1 MSIINHVRRHFGGK
15 IAAAAMA
22 AALITGA
29 ALPASAATTQT
40 ATGTGSA
47 SASVPITG
55 TINPTT
61 ISVTVPNSVAYT
73 INPDSNTFSA
83 PALAVTNNTV
93 VPVTIG
99 VQSLTADSSG
109 TFTDKL
115 PGDEDWGSLNAAD
128 SAKYVALG
136 ISATDS
142 TGWSSGYN
150 TSTDWAAAHA
160 PATIGS
166 LPSGATG
173 NLALAANFG
182 RAISTTQ
189 SPTGSV
195 AFSVSL
201 S

>member
-1 MSIINHVRRHFGGK
+1 
-15 IAAAAMA
+15 MA
-22 AALITGA
+22 VALIAGA

-55 TINPTT
+55 TINATT
-61 ISVTVPNSVAYT
+61 ISVTIPNSVAYT
-73 INPDSNTFSA
+73 INPDANTFTA

-93 VPVTIG
+93 VPVTVG

-109 TFTDKL
+109 TFADKL
-115 PGDEDWGSLNAAD
+115 PTDETWSTLDASD

-136 ISATDS
+136 ISATS
-142 TGWSSGYN
+142 TGWSTGYN
-150 TSTDWAAAHA
+150 SSTDWAAAHA
-160 PATIGS
+160 PVTIGS

-182 RAISTTQ
+182 RAFTASKA
-189 SPTGSV
+189 PTGSIV
-195 AFSVSL
+195 FSVCL

>member
-1 MSIINHVRRHFGGK
+1 MSIINHFRRHFGGK

-22 AALITGA
+22 AALIAGA

-40 ATGTGSA
+40 ATGTGST

-73 INPDSNTFSA
+73 INPDSDTFTA
-83 PALAVTNNTV
+83 PTLAVTNNTV

-115 PGDEDWGSLNAAD
+115 PTDETWDSLGASD
-128 SAKYVALG
+128 SAKYIALG
-136 ISATDS
+136 VGATS
-142 TGWSSGYN
+142 TGWSTGYN
-150 TSTDWAAAHA
+150 SSTDWAASHSAV
-160 PATIGS
+160 TIGS
-166 LPSGATG
+166 LASGATG
-173 NLALAANFG
+173 NLALSANFG

-189 SPTGSV
+189 TPTGAAV
-195 AFSVSL
+195 FSVSL

>member
-1 MSIINHVRRHFGGK
+1 MSIINHVRRNLGGK

-22 AALITGA
+22 AALIAGA
-29 ALPASAATTQT
+29 ALPASAATQT

-55 TINPTT
+55 TVNATT
-61 ISVTVPNSVAYT
+61 ISVTVPNSVSYT
-73 INPDSNTFSA
+73 INPDSNTFTA

-93 VPVTIG
+93 VPVTVG

-115 PGDEDWGSLNAAD
+115 PTDETWGSLDVSD
-128 SAKYVALG
+128 SAKYIALG
-136 ISATDS
+136 IGVTDS

-150 TSTDWAAAHA
+150 NTTDWAAAHA
-160 PATIGS
+160 PVTIGS

-173 NLALAANFG
+173 TLALSADFG

-189 SPTGSV
+189 TPTGSV

>member
-1 MSIINHVRRHFGGK
+1 MSIINHVRRNLGGK
-15 IAAAAMA
+15 IAAAAMI
-22 AALITGA
+22 AALAAGA

-47 SASVPITG
+47 AASVPITG
-55 TINPTT
+55 TINATT

-99 VQSLTADSSG
+99 VQSLTADSSD

-115 PGDEDWGSLNAAD
+115 PTDETWGSLDAAD
-128 SAKYVALG
+128 SAKYIALG
-136 ISATDS
+136 VGATS
-142 TGWSSGYN
+142 TGWSTGYN
-150 TSTDWAAAHA
+150 SSIDWAAAKS
-160 PATIGS
+160 PVTIGS

-182 RAISTTQ
+182 RAISNTQ
-189 SPTGSV
+189 TPTGAAV
-195 AFSVSL
+195 FSVSL